1 MERLTATQIVCR
13 ISDLKAGS
21 LRMTEVNKLATV
33 PADMVAFD
41 AFMTM
46 HKVRLCSAFLNPVGC
61 RNV

>member
-1 MERLTATQIVCR
+1 
-13 ISDLKAGS
+13 
-21 LRMTEVNKLATV
+21 MTEVNKLATV

-61 RNV
+61 RNA